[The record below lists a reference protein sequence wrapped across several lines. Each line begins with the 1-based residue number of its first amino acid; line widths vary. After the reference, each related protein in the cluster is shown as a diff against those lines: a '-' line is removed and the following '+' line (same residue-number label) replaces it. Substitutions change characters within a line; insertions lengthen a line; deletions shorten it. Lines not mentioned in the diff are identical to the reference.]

1 MKSVLW
7 NERGEV
13 GFGML
18 IGVVAIAL
26 FIGLLFATGWGW
38 AHFRLW
44 KAEYSG
50 KALEIEKTYKGKA
63 VLAEAENAR
72 MARVE
77 AARAEKEAAQL
88 TADAIAIVGEAAQ
101 KYPEY
106 RQQEFYLALGEAL
119 QEGQIDQII
128 YLPTEAGMPI
138 TEARNRQK
146 AE

>member
-1 MKSVLW
+1 
-7 NERGEV
+7 
-13 GFGML
+13 ML
-18 IGVVAIAL
+18 FAVIAIAL
-26 FIGLLFATGWGW
+26 FIGLLFFAGWGW

-44 KAEYSG
+44 KAEYTG

-77 AARAEKEAAQL
+77 GAKAEKEAAQL

-106 RQQEFYLALGEAL
+106 RQQEFYLALSEAL
-119 QEGQIDQII
+119 QEGRISQII
-128 YLPTEAGMPI
+128 YLPTEAGLPI
-138 TEARNRQK
+138 TEAGKR
-146 AE
+146 